1 MTYLKKL
8 FTPLSILSTILLLL
22 IISFGY
28 YIYTKVPKEPNL
40 SKLETIEAKPQT
52 TLTFSGIQQ
61 AEQSFT
67 LYFTPKLGT
76 ISDILVKNEG
86 TITPHTPLLEYYN
99 PNIEKLIATKKKTLS
114 SLQQPQTN
122 TKTLPLQQYEL
133 TNQIQELQSRL
144 RTQVFSPIK
153 GKVTLL
159 NEFPSKP
166 LTKMM
171 VINSDRRM
179 IRAIV
184 SESQLKQLKVK
195 QNVNVTSNHSK
206 LFTGNIR
213 YISPVPSKITKKD
226 SFYRVDIS
234 SDDQYPIGRH
244 FDIDIGS
251 AYFELPKS
259 VIYKD
264 HFILITHNK
273 KIIKRSIKYIKSQ
286 KSGYIMVSDGINIG
300 EKIIVHPTSSLLK
313 NDK

>member
-8 FTPLSILSTILLLL
+8 FTPLSILSTILFLL
-22 IISFGY
+22 IASFGY
-28 YIYTKVPKEPNL
+28 YIYTKVPKQPNL
-40 SKLETIEAKPQT
+40 SKLETIKAKPQI

-61 AEQSFT
+61 AEQT
-67 LYFTPKLGT
+67 YTVYFTPKLGA
-76 ISDILVKNEG
+76 ISDLLVKNEA
-86 TITPHTPLLEYYN
+86 TITPQTPLLEYYD
-99 PNIEKLIATKKKTLS
+99 PNIEKLIVAKKKTLS
-114 SLQQPQTN
+114 SLQQRQTD
-122 TKTLPLQQYEL
+122 TKMSPLQQYEL

-144 RTQVFSPIK
+144 RTQIFSPIK

-166 LTKMM
+166 QTKIM
-171 VINSDRRM
+171 VINSDRRV

-184 SESQLKQLKVK
+184 NESQLKQLKIK

-213 YISPVPSKITKKD
+213 YISPVPSKIIKKE

-264 HFILITHNK
+264 HFILITHNN

-286 KSGYIMVSDGINIG
+286 KSGYIMVSNGINIG
-300 EKIIVHPTSSLLK
+300 DKIIVHPTSSLLQ